1 MNKCCANRISGEI
14 LYYWQVFREPRAA
27 ATAATTTKHF
37 TSSGFTIGRC
47 GCVKE
52 FGPAAEKQTVLRE
65 PPGLPHLKIKLWF
78 CNLLEAMEG
87 GEGVGGEK
95 EK

>member
-14 LYYWQVFREPRAA
+14 LYYWQVFREPRA
-27 ATAATTTKHF
+27 TAAATTKHF

-52 FGPAAEKQTVLRE
+52 FGPAA
-65 PPGLPHLKIKLWF
+65 GSKLS
-78 CNLLEAMEG
+78 CESRPAPLI
-87 GEGVGGEK
+87 
-95 EK
+95 